1 MVKRRTF
8 KKSLGTRRQGKV
20 KAQMVTSMV
29 RYVQPRATSQSAVSK
44 IEINVPVWIYA
55 TTGLDYYSFSP
66 SLETWHIYPTLTSST
81 ELNKQLNSYIYYR
94 LNGCSIAFVKTY
106 NANSTNEIR
115 SAPPLAFNVGP
126 PLATSQVS
134 NLTKGRIFDMDD
146 SYRIQPL
153 NDQKNIDSRYYKFTD
168 MDSGHPASY
177 PQSLGRWQ
185 NTFSAPVVLLSL
197 GSKENPVNLGDANIT
212 IGTVLLT
219 LYFSFK
225 KAGQVNNY

>member
-1 MVKRRTF
+1 MVKVRKFR
-8 KKSLGTRRQGKV
+8 KSLGKRRAMRS
-20 KAQMVTSMV
+20 KAQVVTSMV
-29 RYVQPRATSQSAVSK
+29 RYVQPKASTQYSTSK

-94 LNGCSIAFVKTY
+94 MNGASIAFVKTY

-126 PLATSQVS
+126 PLSTSQVS

-146 SYRIQPL
+146 SYRLQPL
-153 NDQKNIDSRYYKFTD
+153 NDQKNIDSKYFKFMD
-168 MDSGHPASY
+168 MDSGNPSSY

-185 NTFSAPVVLLSL
+185 NTFSAPVILLSL

-219 LYFSFK
+219 IYFSFK
-225 KAGQVNNY
+225 KAGQINNY